1 MKTHLAIITSFL
13 LSVLLF
19 SGCQSD
25 KAKPADLQED
35 IKEMKLLAERS
46 ENLENKKEAFDLMKD
61 LNQNMKDIRDKTM
74 EMDMKY
80 RSASEN
86 EKEEM
91 ERKFEEVT
99 TKIDKHLGTIKK
111 NIEPY
116 EEDDEVAKMIEKLN
130 EILISK

>member
-116 EEDDEVAKMIEKLN
+116 EEDDEVSKMIEKLN